1 MPHTEQHMQ
10 PPIQLSFLEAQMYA
24 ALQQATPEQQA
35 ELRALAASQSLAAFT
50 RTLQQRFSQHARYIT
65 EARVANVLAYDR
77 HQQAALPA
85 PAQEKQPINVPAP
98 TSELSQ
104 GHASAMPPRHPA
116 SAAGRPAS
124 RKHGFTYHFKRSTWI
139 TAIWNWFLMLASK
152 AAEPVL
158 TISVIYSCA
167 RLLPAIHTPVPLDN
181 TIFICQMIA
190 LDIGGLGLRKLAN
203 QARHD
208 GNEHGARL
216 AGSVSTALLTIMGIN
231 VALSVLESVAP
242 LDPTVERVIEG
253 ILLIARAIMA
263 VLYAY
268 VIHSLHG
275 EGGEPHDEPHA
286 QPALQQAITDLQMNV
301 EQRLAEIST
310 EQSRMLA
317 SLQQV
322 PPASPAIDQ
331 QAIIA
336 AVVAHVETRLAS
348 ALKRLETEMKRVSVS
363 PAPETGQ
370 SETAIAGPK
379 LVPLPQRSTSSRSV
393 KQPAVERETA
403 QASQPDTSEALDCKS
418 AVYALLDQDNTRQV
432 ADLARVTG
440 YPKTTVWRHW
450 NRYHE
455 EHGTRGQA
463 RIVESETAPSAERET
478 AS

>member
-1 MPHTEQHMQ
+1 MQHAE
-10 PPIQLSFLEAQMYA
+10 PPIQLSFIEAQLYE
-24 ALQQATPEQQA
+24 ALRQATPEQQA

-50 RTLQQRFSQHARYIT
+50 RTLQQRFPPHAQYIT

-77 HQQAALPA
+77 QQQAVRPA
-85 PAQEKQPINVPAP
+85 PVQEQAVNVPAP
-98 TSELSQ
+98 APAPTY
-104 GHASAMPPRHPA
+104 PPA
-116 SAAGRPAS
+116 QAAS
-124 RKHGFTYHFKRSTWI
+124 RKRGFTYHFHRSTWI

-203 QARHD
+203 QARKD
-208 GNEHGARL
+208 GNEDGARL

-263 VLYAY
+263 VFYAY

-286 QPALQQAITDLQMNV
+286 QPDLQQAVADLQTTF
-301 EQRLAEIST
+301 EQRLAEIVA

-317 SLQQV
+317 SMQQM
-322 PPASPAIDQ
+322 PHASPEIDQ

-336 AVVAHVETRLAS
+336 AVVAQVETRLTTV
-348 ALKRLETEMKRVSVS
+348 LKRLETDMKRVSVS
-363 PAPETGQ
+363 AVPETGQ
-370 SETAIAGPK
+370 SGTAIAGPK
-379 LVPLPQRSTSSRSV
+379 LVPLPARSVSSRAP
-393 KQPAVERETA
+393 KPPALEQEAA
-403 QASQPDTSEALDCKS
+403 QAVQRKTGETGDCK
-418 AVYALLDQDNTRQV
+418 AVVYALLEQDNTRQV
-432 ADLARVTG
+432 ADIARETG

-463 RIVESETAPSAERET
+463 RMVESETVPAATSET